1 MLSVY
6 ATFALDINWLSSTL
20 IGVTPVPGDMIPL
33 LQYLKHC
40 NYPRGK
46 STTNIHIH
54 IIKNKIKLKEI
65 QADTLKLVLDK
76 FLYKVENNVLNK
88 NSTFTFFSYS

>member
-6 ATFALDINWLSSTL
+6 ATFALDLSWLSSTL

-46 STTNIHIH
+46 SIINIHIH
-54 IIKNKIKLKEI
+54 IIKNKIKLKTKI
-65 QADTLKLVLDK
+65 YKLKLVLDK

-88 NSTFTFFSYS
+88 NSTFTFFSYI